1 MKKILT
7 VLICT
12 VIPMIA
18 FAWEGTATANAS
30 VIRGSGEVLVNQS
43 TNANGTFAMNSSD
56 QKSQSGGTFSS
67 KKATFYFHAKP
78 AVSCTFAG
86 WYNDVD
92 GTSRK
97 SSDNPFKVQLTAY
110 VLDPAPTA
118 TYYAVFEKI
127 ITCQVETRT
136 IIKTGETGS
145 IDVPVS
151 FYNAANFSKKVYD
164 ASDNVTTKVTC
175 TGNNPSASG
184 ASTITFTIT
193 AGADTKS
200 GEEYRVVFTAD
211 DGKGNS
217 ATHTIVITVYDEVQV
232 TYQAPSEGG
241 RYTIDYQDNS
251 GTSKTLNVNDP
262 IYPLT
267 INNPDLSFK
276 LTATPSSNTYR
287 FSRWIIRNNG
297 RTTTSPI
304 NPYVDYVPNDGD
316 VVTAEF
322 IETKYAMFQVYG
334 QGGVFYSD
342 LHDGL
347 TAAANSSN
355 VLMVYQSG
363 ELKAGHYEIP
373 TGVTL
378 LVPGTDIVDN
388 KATYRIG
395 DVVLSDFT
403 ETSPTSRSCKKYL
416 QMQPYTTIDVKGNI
430 SVYAVMS
437 MVMGSNGTPKTYGRI
452 LMDDSCHIT
461 LHGGS
466 VLSALGYITG
476 KQDDITGE
484 PTSSITAEADAIVYE
499 AFQIADWRGGS
510 ATLTLSGLDYGAL
523 VSGKPSVAQ
532 GNQGDV
538 FPVGQYY
545 VQSIETKLIL
555 KSGAVEKLSTAVDM
569 SVAPVEA
576 NALFVVPDN
585 YGKYN
590 GAYTTGLF
598 RLGEGTQL
606 EKYYDKNKDRQCFK
620 IVGVQ
625 KANNT
630 YSSAKLDNIE
640 LLFPLA
646 IEVMG
651 MTMHATATISSKS
664 FTLPITNNLDI
675 EAQNVYVE
683 TLSPLAFLPGSTFK
697 INETSKIFVNS
708 KVYVYD
714 KEQMAMYFH
723 KSGGNEAELILVNY
737 TPDGKHYGIRNVN
750 NTKDVTWTIDGE
762 LIVNNTGEL
771 YTTTIGGPGKS
782 SNILD
787 YGANIKSTGNGKVI
801 YYNIGSE
808 DKTYQYDQA
817 ASSFMEIPITNA
829 LLSNDTTIAA
839 NKLTPYSA
847 GNTANRG
854 DIYTYVKSQGRW
866 LLPQAL
872 TITKSE
878 IAPFYLTLPKDTI
891 HELVCIMHTHNS
903 NSTVIEDNFD
913 IELEKG
919 EDSKFEVLSKEY
931 GLDTDGNYKLRV
943 QVKYKHQHK
952 HNADT
957 PYEENIVV
965 KCKDLTILE
974 GDPVT
979 HTETIKLTATE
990 NYMPNFA
997 VTIDGT
1003 PVENGGP
1010 YSMSANLGFS
1020 ASKTT
1025 IITPAENNVA
1035 TLDVTQWNYS
1045 ATPTPQ
1051 FSFGSDDGQLKLTF
1065 TPTDLNSVTGTLI
1078 LTASYTDDANNTLS
1092 HSVTINLNATADK
1105 QPNSLAFIADKDTVI
1120 QGGTK
1125 SNIFANLGSGID
1137 NITSITYKYEGENSH
1152 ELVELVRED
1161 NNYKIVAKEV
1171 ESIVQARTVTIEVTQ
1186 GESDVMY
1193 GGKATIQVTILP
1205 LAIWHWSNMYFNSTY
1220 VNPLTPPQSDEEW
1233 SLNLVSC
1240 KEEAGDQD
1248 DKSWITLD
1256 GDYASGYYATV
1267 GTPSDVTKTYKAIF
1281 HFMQGEYE
1289 KDFESTIYAD
1299 PRILSYCVTTDRIFT
1314 DVTTFSNGVIF
1325 EDATDRI
1332 IFNRA
1337 ATWEFEMI
1345 GVPDELTFTPTG
1357 SNTWMIQERASSSDK
1372 WTNVISWTQLREGKT
1387 VSFSLKPTT
1396 RQVSIKYGEITNI
1409 AGTITGLCVS
1419 KLSLKTSAQ
1428 RVYLPVNEDTTFV
1441 KSITLTHALASAP
1454 SVEVEDSKLDL
1465 DIQPVSSNLGSDE
1478 DPYYTTEVKIKSNSN
1493 TPVDEEIELTIS
1505 CGNETIQVVVR
1516 TYEFPQ
1522 GLPIRLKTDNPAE
1535 RFHFVTTDSMKYAQW
1550 NESTRQL
1557 TMVNPGAQYIPRFVI
1572 FAFEGAPSVIKFD
1585 ISDIYG
1591 NPIDV
1596 IDQQWTIK
1604 ESVDGKHFNPAS
1616 GAKRDSIGGNKL
1628 VQGLNYQTRYVLV
1641 EYSAVSLED
1650 VVISN
1655 LVIEGYPQVLVDPLQ
1670 LRFDSIVNRQFTV
1683 TAINLDAIRFE
1694 LDNDTAFA
1702 LTTDTA
1708 NYTISDAERAT
1719 ITTTKNSHNNA
1730 YAHAL
1735 GTNKVGD
1742 IVLGVKWLK
1751 ANALDEGQIKI
1762 YNANND
1768 SLMAVVSL
1776 LGADNYLV
1784 KGAVA
1789 GIFTGIPDGTI
1800 DAEKNYTYHGKS
1812 YKDYKYHQIDLT
1824 STFAT
1829 DSTALFDYLFIYGET
1844 TTTDGKKDITAPK
1857 THPTLVGSNALT
1869 PLYVYRKALNTSNKY
1884 KGYEFVGKLDN
1895 VNVALKDTI
1904 PGIIEVDTA
1913 GTVFISD
1920 TTSLKVYM
1928 TGFCPYATTGYTKN
1942 QEGVFLFR
1950 GKHGAQL
1957 DIYLENFHV
1966 FSRNKTQYGN
1976 AVNGKEGAEVF
1987 TNGYARGSGS
1997 VLVFENMDPQEQ
2009 LQNFLPFEVTIH
2021 TKGNN
2026 YLSSNNGC
2034 FFGLSFSQS
2043 GEIAM
2048 KATQVSSPIY
2058 VHMYNTAYARK
2069 TKTTLNF
2076 TDEWPE
2082 TATMDSNGK
2091 YTENIRTNGF
2101 LALKKQSNNAPSID
2115 LGNKYTEV
2123 NFWGGRVELQNSQ
2136 IGSDTYKT
2144 TLAISH
2150 RSGYFGA
2157 DGVGVQLCYGL
2168 GTDSVGGT
2176 VNFYD
2181 GTVTVR
2187 PMKVAAAYRQYYLMD
2202 VQLNA
2207 DGDTVRDA
2215 NENVVYTEL
2224 TSCLRL
2230 PMNTYV
2236 QGGSHAFMRACQ
2248 HVTSKGGAP
2257 KDAPNGKLLGQYVYT
2272 MQDGKDTMD
2281 ETTKLATIT
2290 GFPGNITGLSDYHG
2304 SRGYTYGLNS
2314 VTPDGDKLYFWI
2326 PNGFGGVTAEEDKL
2340 MSTWK
2345 ACMTEIA
2352 AGIPS
2357 VAEGRIGGDTPIEQ
2371 NEEVKYFLYCKI
2383 DEDIKDVIRAGEK
2396 NAEGEVLDYTYLPPF
2411 EVPSA
2416 AKSFFNDATYARYD
2430 LLTYVSDSLQY
2441 QVVSDTAYTITDRV
2455 YYITTATADIW
2466 QTFTAPFDVAN
2477 IYIMETYPESKLEKE
2492 GTRSQI
2498 LKAQATHNA
2507 DFAAFFAVAMAMGT
2521 YKDFEGIY
2529 DSYIAWAQSQDNAL
2543 TDLWDGTTSTY
2554 TLRGKQRLIPYV
2566 GSNWRDANF
2575 YLNENKGNWT
2585 LNDKTGYFDV
2595 NWETLTAD
2603 SLTKDILLHKGKTY
2617 SLMFP
2622 YCPNCEADLDSR
2634 IDWDYWSGKFLIF
2647 ESTAG
2652 AQVINGRDFL
2662 NDTIAGHIFTQAP
2675 SETEVVVTGNSTFA
2689 RLETNREN
2697 LYVYE
2702 SGYPMMKSEIFLP
2715 PLEGAIVQP
2724 TTAFLYGNV
2733 PTRNGMPAKAISRS
2747 GQIIYDNSNDN
2758 GDGTTTGG
2766 NIPTVGGGND
2776 LFITSTMEG
2785 INIAVAEPQ
2794 QVRVLSST
2802 GAVIFSGMVQTAVD
2816 VLLPTTGVYVITGE
2830 NEVHKILH

>member
-1 MKKILT
+1 ME
-7 VLICT
+7 V
-12 VIPMIA
+12 
-18 FAWEGTATANAS
+18 GT
-30 VIRGSGEVLVNQS
+30 
-43 TNANGTFAMNSSD
+43 
-56 QKSQSGGTFSS
+56 
-67 KKATFYFHAKP
+67 
-78 AVSCTFAG
+78 
-86 WYNDVD
+86 
-92 GTSRK
+92 
-97 SSDNPFKVQLTAY
+97 
-110 VLDPAPTA
+110 
-118 TYYAVFEKI
+118 
-127 ITCQVETRT
+127 
-136 IIKTGETGS
+136 
-145 IDVPVS
+145 
-151 FYNAANFSKKVYD
+151 
-164 ASDNVTTKVTC
+164 
-175 TGNNPSASG
+175 
-184 ASTITFTIT
+184 
-193 AGADTKS
+193 
-200 GEEYRVVFTAD
+200 
-211 DGKGNS
+211 
-217 ATHTIVITVYDEVQV
+217 
-232 TYQAPSEGG
+232 
-241 RYTIDYQDNS
+241 
-251 GTSKTLNVNDP
+251 
-262 IYPLT
+262 
-267 INNPDLSFK
+267 
-276 LTATPSSNTYR
+276 
-287 FSRWIIRNNG
+287 
-297 RTTTSPI
+297 
-304 NPYVDYVPNDGD
+304 
-316 VVTAEF
+316 
-322 IETKYAMFQVYG
+322 
-334 QGGVFYSD
+334 
-342 LHDGL
+342 
-347 TAAANSSN
+347 
-355 VLMVYQSG
+355 
-363 ELKAGHYEIP
+363 
-373 TGVTL
+373 
-378 LVPGTDIVDN
+378 
-388 KATYRIG
+388 
-395 DVVLSDFT
+395 
-403 ETSPTSRSCKKYL
+403 
-416 QMQPYTTIDVKGNI
+416 
-430 SVYAVMS
+430 
-437 MVMGSNGTPKTYGRI
+437 
-452 LMDDSCHIT
+452 
-461 LHGGS
+461 
-466 VLSALGYITG
+466 
-476 KQDDITGE
+476 
-484 PTSSITAEADAIVYE
+484 
-499 AFQIADWRGGS
+499 
-510 ATLTLSGLDYGAL
+510 
-523 VSGKPSVAQ
+523 
-532 GNQGDV
+532 
-538 FPVGQYY
+538 
-545 VQSIETKLIL
+545 
-555 KSGAVEKLSTAVDM
+555 
-569 SVAPVEA
+569 
-576 NALFVVPDN
+576 
-585 YGKYN
+585 
-590 GAYTTGLF
+590 
-598 RLGEGTQL
+598 
-606 EKYYDKNKDRQCFK
+606 
-620 IVGVQ
+620 
-625 KANNT
+625 
-630 YSSAKLDNIE
+630 
-640 LLFPLA
+640 
-646 IEVMG
+646 
-651 MTMHATATISSKS
+651 
-664 FTLPITNNLDI
+664 
-675 EAQNVYVE
+675 
-683 TLSPLAFLPGSTFK
+683 
-697 INETSKIFVNS
+697 
-708 KVYVYD
+708 
-714 KEQMAMYFH
+714 
-723 KSGGNEAELILVNY
+723 
-737 TPDGKHYGIRNVN
+737 
-750 NTKDVTWTIDGE
+750 
-762 LIVNNTGEL
+762 TGEL
-771 YTTTIGGPGKS
+771 YTTSYIEGGVGTS
-782 SNILD
+782 TNILD
-787 YGANIKSTGNGKVI
+787 YGANITSTGNGKVSFK
-801 YYNIGSE
+801 NIGTA
-808 DKTYQYDQA
+808 DFTHQRYQEESRYIN
-817 ASSFMEIPITNA
+817 IPITNA
-829 LLSNDTTIAA
+829 LLSNDTTFAA
-839 NKLTPYSA
+839 NKSTPYAA
-847 GNTANRG
+847 GDTAKPNET
-854 DIYTYVKSQGRW
+854 YTYVNSQGRW

-919 EDSKFEVLSKEY
+919 EDSKFEVLSKKY

-943 QVKYKHQHK
+943 QVKYHHQHK

-965 KCKDLTILE
+965 RCKDLTVLE
-974 GDPVT
+974 GNQVT
-979 HTETIKLTATE
+979 YTETIKLVATE
-990 NYMPNFA
+990 NYKPNFT
-997 VTIDGT
+997 VEIDGIL
-1003 PVENGGP
+1003 VENGGS
-1010 YSMSANLGFS
+1010 YGMSANLGQS
-1020 ASKTT
+1020 LPLITE
-1025 IITPAENNVA
+1025 ITPVKDNVA
-1035 TLDVTQWNYS
+1035 TLSTTQWTS
-1045 ATPTPQ
+1045 DATPSQ
-1051 FSFGSDDGQLKLTF
+1051 FSFAYGADVEKLTKAQLVF
-1065 TPTDLNSVTGTLI
+1065 TPTDLTFVTGKLV
-1078 LTASYTDDANNTLS
+1078 LTASYRDGTDNPIPYS
-1092 HSVTINLNATADK
+1092 YTITLNATADK
-1105 QPNSLAFIADKDTVI
+1105 QPSSLAFIADKDTVI

-1137 NITSITYKYEGENSH
+1137 NITSITYDGENSH
-1152 ELVELVRED
+1152 ELVELVREG

-1186 GESDVMY
+1186 SESEVMY

-1205 LAIWHWSNMYFNSTY
+1205 LAIWHWRNLYFGSPY
-1220 VNPLTPPQSDEEW
+1220 DNPLTPPQADQEW
-1233 SLNLVSC
+1233 SLELIVCDEDLVELS
-1240 KEEAGDQD
+1240 
-1248 DKSWITLD
+1248 

-1299 PRILSYCVTTDRIFT
+1299 PRILPYCVDTVRTYT
-1314 DVTTFSNGVIF
+1314 DVTTSSNGVSFDDI
-1325 EDATDRI
+1325 TDGI
-1332 IFNRA
+1332 TFNPA
-1337 ATWEFEMI
+1337 ATWEFEMV
-1345 GVPDELTFTPTG
+1345 GVPSELTFTPTG
-1357 SNTWMIQERASSSDK
+1357 NNTWMIQERASSSDA
-1372 WTNVISWTQLREGKT
+1372 WTNVISWTQLTEGKT

-1396 RQVSIKYGEITNI
+1396 RNVKIQYGEKTTTQ
-1409 AGTITGLCVS
+1409 GTITGLCVEH
-1419 KLSLKTSAQ
+1419 LSLETSAQ

-1441 KSITLTHALASAP
+1441 KSIILTHAFASAP
-1454 SVEVEDSKLDL
+1454 SVTVANSMLTLDV
-1465 DIQPVSSNLGSDE
+1465 QPTSSLGSD
-1478 DPYYTTEVKIKSNSN
+1478 DDLYYTTEVKIETNSN

-1505 CGNETIQVVVR
+1505 CGNETIHVIVR

-1522 GLPIRLKTDNPAE
+1522 GLPIRLKTDSIAE
-1535 RFHFVTTDSMKYAQW
+1535 IFHFVTTDSMMYAQW
-1550 NESTRQL
+1550 NENEREIVLTDPGDQFITRYV
-1557 TMVNPGAQYIPRFVI
+1557 T
-1572 FAFEGAPSVIKFD
+1572 FAFEGAPSVVKFN
-1585 ISDIYG
+1585 ISDING
-1591 NPIDV
+1591 NPLNVDNV
-1596 IDQQWTIK
+1596 QWVIK
-1604 ESVDGKHFNPAS
+1604 ESEDGKNFYPADLL
-1616 GAKRDSIGGNKL
+1616 KRDSIMDNSL
-1628 VQGLNYQTRYVLV
+1628 IQGLGYRTRYVLV
-1641 EYSAVSLED
+1641 EYTAMSRSN
-1650 VVISN
+1650 VVLSN
-1655 LVIEGYPQVLVDPLQ
+1655 LVIEGYPQIIVNPLHMQ
-1670 LRFDSIVNRQFTV
+1670 FDSITTHQLTV

-1708 NYTISDAERAT
+1708 NYTISDAESAT

-1784 KGAVA
+1784 KGAVT

-1829 DSTALFDYLFIYGET
+1829 DGTALFDYLFIYGET

-1857 THPTLVGSNALT
+1857 TYPTLVGSNALT
-1869 PLYVYRKALNTSNKY
+1869 PLYVYRKALNTSKEY

-1904 PGIIEVDTA
+1904 PGIIVADTA

-1928 TGFCPYATTGYTKN
+1928 TGFCPYATTGYDKL

-1950 GKHGAQL
+1950 GKHGAKL
-1957 DIYLENFHV
+1957 DLYMEDFHV
-1966 FSRNKTQYGN
+1966 FSRNKTQFGN
-1976 AVNGKEGAEVF
+1976 AAYGKEGAEVF
-1987 TNGYARGSGS
+1987 TDGYARGSGS

-2058 VHMYNTAYARK
+2058 VHMHNTAYARK

-2082 TATMDSNGK
+2082 KATMNANGK

-2123 NFWGGRVELQNSQ
+2123 NFWGGQVELQNSQ

-2157 DGVGVQLCYGL
+2157 DGVGIQLCYGL

-2202 VQLNA
+2202 VQLN

-2215 NENVVYTEL
+2215 NGNVVYSET

-2230 PMNTYV
+2230 PKNTYV
-2236 QGGSHAFMRACQ
+2236 YGGSLCSLRACQ

-2257 KDAPNGKLLGQYVYT
+2257 KDGPTGKFLGQYIYT
-2272 MQDGKDTMD
+2272 MQAGDTKD

-2326 PNGFGGVTAEEDKL
+2326 PDGFGGVTAEEDKL

-2357 VAEGRIGGDTPIEQ
+2357 VKEGRIGGDTPIEQ

-2383 DEDIKDVIRAGEK
+2383 DNDIKDVIRAGEK
-2396 NAEGEVLDYTYLPPF
+2396 NVEGEVIDYTYLPPF

-2477 IYIMETYPESKLEKE
+2477 IYIMETYPESKLAQV
-2492 GTRSQI
+2492 GTRAQI

-2521 YKDFEGIY
+2521 YKDFDGIY

-2566 GSNWRDANF
+2566 GSNWREANF
-2575 YLNENKGNWT
+2575 YLNENKGVWT
-2585 LNDKTGYFDV
+2585 MNAETDSFDV
-2595 NWETLTAD
+2595 KWETLTAD

-2622 YCPNCEADLDSR
+2622 YCPNCEADLESR

-2675 SETEVVVTGNSTFA
+2675 GETEVVVTGNSTFA

-2697 LYVYE
+2697 IYVYE
-2702 SGYPMMKSEIFLP
+2702 SGYPMMNLEMFLP

-2724 TTAFLYGNV
+2724 TTAFLYGYV
-2733 PTRNGMPAKAISRS
+2733 PTNAQGMPAKAISRS
-2747 GQIIYDNSNDN
+2747 GQIIYDKENTPTGNQ
-2758 GDGTTTGG
+2758 GG

-2776 LFITSTMEG
+2776 LFITSTATG
-2785 INIAVAEPQ
+2785 INVAVAEPQ
-2794 QVRVLSST
+2794 QVRVMSAT
-2802 GAVIFSGMVQTAVD
+2802 GAIIYSGMVQTAVD
-2816 VLLPTTGVYVITGE
+2816 VLLPTAGVYVVAGE
-2830 NEVHKILH
+2830 NEVHKMLH